1 MTASEIWGLIIFIAL
16 LLHQTILLVL
26 LFKMLKDE
34 GYTL

>member
-1 MTASEIWGLIIFIAL
+1 MTISGIFGLIIFIAL
-16 LLHQTILLVL
+16 LLHQILLTVL